1 MKYDKRYIMTTAWT
15 IRRRDNVSMSV
26 ALKAAWA
33 IEKAEVAAEAE
44 GRECGWK
51 YTVKTDAWCK
61 YGKSRTYVETRIYTN
76 AWNYKRSIYKVY
88 IDNCTGET
96 VAA

>member
-1 MKYDKRYIMTTAWT
+1 MKYNKHYVMSTAWT
-15 IRRRDNVSMSV
+15 IRRRDNVSMST

-33 IEKAEVAAEAE
+33 IVKAENAAEAE
-44 GRECGWK
+44 GSECGWN
-51 YTVKTDAWCK
+51 YTVKTSPWTK
-61 YGKSRTYVETRIYTN
+61 YGKSRTYIETRIYTN

-88 IDNCTGET
+88 IDNLTGET